1 MGLASGQDVARAM
14 GIAPLTNA
22 DLGIADDS
30 GWRRQA
36 PLWFYVLKEAELLEG
51 GLRLG
56 PVGGRIVAEV
66 LVGLLAFDKNSYLNK
81 KAHFRPEPPIAPE
94 RGKFG
99 MPELLRFLEGV

>member
-1 MGLASGQDVARAM
+1 MGLASGQDVAGAM
-14 GIAPLTNA
+14 GVPPLTNA
-22 DLGIADDS
+22 ELGIADDP

-36 PLWFYVLKEAELLEG
+36 PLWFYVLKEAELLEN

-81 KAHFRPEPPIAPE
+81 KAHFRPEPPIAPA
-94 RGKFG
+94 RGTFG
-99 MPELLRFLEGV
+99 MPDLMRFAWEG